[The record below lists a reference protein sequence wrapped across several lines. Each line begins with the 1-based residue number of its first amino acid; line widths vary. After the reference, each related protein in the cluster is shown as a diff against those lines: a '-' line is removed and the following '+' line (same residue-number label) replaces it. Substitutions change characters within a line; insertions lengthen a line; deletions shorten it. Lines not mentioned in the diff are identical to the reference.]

1 MKIGILGTGL
11 MGYPMALRLLENNYS
26 VMAYN
31 RTFEKLLPLEK
42 AGIEIFKE
50 PKSLIN
56 NADLLILML
65 TDYGAIKEV
74 LSLDIEDN
82 NLTNKTI
89 ISMGT
94 ISPNESKQINQ
105 KVIKKGGEY
114 LEAPVLGSIP
124 EVKNGT
130 LLVMVGSTES
140 QFNKYVTLLRN
151 FSTEPQLIGEV
162 GTASALKLA
171 LNQLISALTSGFAL
185 SLAMVEKEGV
195 NIDKFMNILRQSAL
209 YAPTFDK
216 KLNRMVESNF
226 TNPNFPTK
234 HLLKDT
240 KLFLNQAQSLG
251 LNIDGLEGIKNII
264 EKTLE
269 LGLGD
274 EDYSAIYEAI
284 KN

>member
-1 MKIGILGTGL
+1 
-11 MGYPMALRLLENNYS
+11 
-26 VMAYN
+26 
-31 RTFEKLLPLEK
+31 
-42 AGIEIFKE
+42 
-50 PKSLIN
+50 
-56 NADLLILML
+56 
-65 TDYGAIKEV
+65 
-74 LSLDIEDN
+74 
-82 NLTNKTI
+82 
-89 ISMGT
+89 
-94 ISPNESKQINQ
+94 
-105 KVIKKGGEY
+105 
-114 LEAPVLGSIP
+114 
-124 EVKNGT
+124 VKNGT